1 MNIHKL
7 RGVVLRRKKATTP
20 PPLDVE
26 SVLRELAAVRASI
39 PYLEDVARP
48 GEDGLT
54 YTVDGLPLEFESIA
68 DFEFAVLE
76 DALTAVAEDF
86 LAAVVR
92 AEARAKE
99 RARQA
104 NSAVDPLGRD
114 PEHEAFM
121 KLGARMRE
129 LCESCCRE
137 AIRREREE

>member
-1 MNIHKL
+1 MNINKL
-7 RGVVLRRKKATTP
+7 RGPVLLRKQARTP
-20 PPLDVE
+20 PPLNVE
-26 SVLRELAAVRASI
+26 SILQELAAIRASI

-48 GEDGLT
+48 GEDGLAH
-54 YTVDGLPLEFESIA
+54 TVDGLPLEFETIA

-76 DALTAVAEDF
+76 DALTALAEDF
-86 LAAVVR
+86 LAAVTR

-104 NSAVDPLGRD
+104 NSTFDPSGRD

-129 LCESCCRE
+129 LYESCCRE
-137 AIRREREE
+137 AIRRETE